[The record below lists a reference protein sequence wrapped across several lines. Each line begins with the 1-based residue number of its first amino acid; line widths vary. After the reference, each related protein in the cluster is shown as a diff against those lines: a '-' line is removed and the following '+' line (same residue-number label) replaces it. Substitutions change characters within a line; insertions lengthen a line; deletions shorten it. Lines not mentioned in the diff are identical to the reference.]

1 MSAHQETGHDGVTDA
16 DIAFLLARAAD
27 EVEIGMAP
35 YEAVLRGGRRRR
47 ARRWAVAGAAA
58 LVIAGSTATLAP
70 AGGTGTDDGR
80 RVAPAVTAPSTPEQ
94 RHVYEPRMTT
104 LATAWDQGKE
114 WSATVIVWG
123 APKNEAEAQY
133 QRSQMGEYGLTPSGT
148 EVASDLIGKSWIFVD
163 LLVGEGHRTTVL
175 DGPAEKGDSFSG
187 ADIEAASVPL
197 RTGRAGSA
205 GAYRLLVIG
214 KVAPTAREAT
224 CRWSDGTSTRVPRA
238 SAGAGFTKELKPVI
252 RPVAGSPA
260 HWFVC
265 LAPAGTSYKS
275 AAVTSV
281 R

>member
-1 MSAHQETGHDGVTDA
+1 MSAHQERGHDGVTDA
-16 DIAFLLARAAD
+16 DIALLLARAAD

-35 YEAVLRGGRRRR
+35 YQAVLRGGRRRR

-58 LVIAGSTATLAP
+58 LVIAGSTGTLAL

-104 LATAWDQGKE
+104 LATAWDHGKE
-114 WSATVIVWG
+114 WSVTSIVWG

-133 QRSQMGEYGLTPSGT
+133 QRSQMSEYGLTPTGT
-148 EVASDLIGKSWIFVD
+148 EVASDLIGKSWIFVG
-163 LLVGEGHRTTVL
+163 LLVGDGHPTTVL
-175 DGPAEKGDSFSG
+175 DGPAEKAGSFSG
-187 ADIEAASVPL
+187 TDIEAASVPL
-197 RTGRAGSA
+197 RTGRAGTA
-205 GAYRLLVIG
+205 GEYRLLVIG

-238 SAGAGFTKELKPVI
+238 PEGAGFTTELKPMI

-275 AAVTSV
+275 AAVT